1 MNARQICDRL
11 GGDVHTGYFNAPCPI
26 CQPERRREQRALSIR
41 EDGGNLLL
49 HCFKSGCGFGDIC
62 KALGVNGPFAKGR
75 EPSAY
80 NSSLR
85 QQDEAKRLQCAL
97 DIWHASKPITDTRG
111 ERYLRGRGITCDLPK
126 SLRWHPRC
134 FHKPTNVYRGAIV
147 AQVGTRG
154 AIHRTFLGSDG
165 ARLRERAKL
174 MLGPCQG
181 AAVHLAEGCGP
192 LVICEGIETGLSL
205 ASGLLDGSPRVW
217 AALSASGLKAI
228 DLPAVPGETYRC
240 PG

>member
-1 MNARQICDRL
+1 M
-11 GGDVHTGYFNAPCPI
+11 
-26 CQPERRREQRALSIR
+26 
-41 EDGGNLLL
+41 
-49 HCFKSGCGFGDIC
+49 
-62 KALGVNGPFAKGR
+62 
-75 EPSAY
+75 
-80 NSSLR
+80 
-85 QQDEAKRLQCAL
+85 
-97 DIWHASKPITDTRG
+97 
-111 ERYLRGRGITCDLPK
+111 RGRGITCDLPK
-126 SLRWHPRC
+126 SLRWHPHC
-134 FHKPTNVYRGAIV
+134 FHKPTNDYRGAIV

-181 AAVHLAEGCGP
+181 AAVHLAEGGGP

-228 DLPAVPGETYRC
+228 NLPAVPGELIVAPDNDANQTGQKAATALANRATTLGWNVSLLM
-240 PG
+240 PETVGTDWNDVLVGRAAA